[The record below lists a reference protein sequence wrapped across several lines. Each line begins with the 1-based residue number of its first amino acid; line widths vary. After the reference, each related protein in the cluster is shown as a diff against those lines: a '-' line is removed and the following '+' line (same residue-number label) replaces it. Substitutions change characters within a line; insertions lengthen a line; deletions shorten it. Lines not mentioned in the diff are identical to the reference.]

1 MRLWAPSDA
10 ILRYFTRNSS
20 SPISYCVEQTIK
32 KEAEIEIIKKVSVS
46 KRRIN
51 LIQKVSHFLQFD
63 FGLLQ
68 MRSIGM
74 IFRGIPE
81 GILNKEIIPRNSL
94 NRSDEQAAEEKL
106 EGEKK
111 NQIRE

>member
-1 MRLWAPSDA
+1 
-10 ILRYFTRNSS
+10 
-20 SPISYCVEQTIK
+20 
-32 KEAEIEIIKKVSVS
+32 
-46 KRRIN
+46 
-51 LIQKVSHFLQFD
+51 
-63 FGLLQ
+63 
-68 MRSIGM
+68 M